1 MNIIPYRRI
10 KIRSALTSDQV
21 KTALLKVI
29 SKPDWNISINKVV
42 NNRILEGRVVDNLFT
57 VVMGK
62 YGLTYGR
69 TSLLPIMK
77 GVIKDDSSGGTI
89 LDIVIRPF
97 KAGII
102 GLGVF
107 YLFGIAALYFSITKH
122 LPQVFIVACIFFCVT
137 YFSVVSKFN
146 KEIKNYDDLIKNIF

>member
-10 KIRSALTSDQV
+10 EIKSTLTAGQV

-29 SKPDWNISINKVV
+29 SKPDWNISVNKVV
-42 NNRILEGRVVDNLFT
+42 NHRILEGRVVDNSFI

-62 YGLTYGR
+62 YGLTYGK

-77 GVIKDDSSGGTI
+77 GVIKDDGSGGTI

-102 GLGVF
+102 GLGIF
-107 YLFGIAALYFSITKH
+107 FLFGIAALYFSISKH

-137 YFSVVSKFN
+137 YFSVVAKFN
-146 KEIKNYDDLIKNIF
+146 KEIKNYDDLIKNTF